1 MDEDIQDI
9 IQRLKVIIENRGN
22 KPLDVL
28 GGYIV
33 GTTLVRDDWE
43 EKYQSQYPLLDE
55 LAELG
60 ADLEVTKDP
69 QHAREL
75 FTQIANIFE
84 RLCDSSPHFSKML

>member
-43 EKYQSQYPLLDE
+43 EKYAPEPAIKEE
-55 LAELG
+55 LE
-60 ADLEVTKDP
+60 
-69 QHAREL
+69 R
-75 FTQIANIFE
+75 QIKAYEKN
-84 RLCDSSPHFSKML
+84 CGSKEKN